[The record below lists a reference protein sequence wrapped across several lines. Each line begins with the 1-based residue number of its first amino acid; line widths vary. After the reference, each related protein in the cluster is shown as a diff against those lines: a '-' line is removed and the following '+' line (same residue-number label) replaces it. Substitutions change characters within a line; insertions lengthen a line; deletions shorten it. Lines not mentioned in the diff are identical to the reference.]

1 MAKRSIFKKINSTS
15 LLALVLI
22 LVNTIYLFE
31 ALKTAEPIKNGEV
44 GITFF
49 PIVASILLYIAAI
62 TIFIA
67 GIKEKSVLSFQL
79 LKIGKPIMVI
89 FLTLIYVLI
98 FKSIGYFISSI
109 LYVLC
114 LMFLFEEETGFKKK
128 KLLNILFTVVIVT
141 LIYILYQKIF
151 GVRLPIG
158 EVF

>member
-1 MAKRSIFKKINSTS
+1 MAKRSVLERINSTS

-22 LVNTIYLFE
+22 LVNSIYLFE
-31 ALKTAEPIKNGEV
+31 AIKTAEPIKNGEV

-62 TIFIA
+62 IIFIA

-79 LKIGKPIMVI
+79 SRIGKPIMVI

-109 LYVLC
+109 IYVLC
-114 LMFLFEEETGFKKK
+114 LMFLFEEESGFKKK
-128 KLLNILFTVVIVT
+128 KLLNILFTVIIVA